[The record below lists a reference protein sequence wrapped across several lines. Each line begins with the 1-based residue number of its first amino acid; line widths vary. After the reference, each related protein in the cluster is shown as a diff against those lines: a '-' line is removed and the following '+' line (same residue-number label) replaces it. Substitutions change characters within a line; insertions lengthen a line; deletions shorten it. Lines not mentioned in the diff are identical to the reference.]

1 MPFDPLC
8 HRQKQAA
15 AHTNSAKLIKYFNIF
30 AISRI
35 SAEVVMNKKIIIS
48 PSVLACNYGYAAEDV
63 KKVDMAGAEYL
74 HLDIMDGVFVPNIS
88 FGPDFIK
95 ALRPH
100 SRAVFDTHLMII
112 DPIRYVDAFVD
123 AGSDIITIHV
133 ESCDNV
139 EETLKYVKSKNV
151 KAGAVIKPATPVSAL
166 LPYLPLIDMI
176 LIMSVE
182 PGFGGQSFMP
192 IALDKLREA
201 RQMIDESGYDIDL
214 EVDGG
219 VNTKNVASII
229 EAGANVIVAGSAVFK
244 SDDPANA
251 VKALKGN

>member
-1 MPFDPLC
+1 M
-8 HRQKQAA
+8 K
-15 AHTNSAKLIKYFNIF
+15 KNI
-30 AISRI
+30 I
-35 SAEVVMNKKIIIS
+35 VS
-48 PSVLACNYGYAAEDV
+48 PSVLACNYGYAADDV
-63 KKVDMAGAEYL
+63 KKVYEAGAQYL

-100 SRAVFDTHLMII
+100 SKAVFDTHLMII
-112 DPIRYVDAFVD
+112 DPIRYIDAFVN
-123 AGSDIITIHV
+123 AGSDMITIHV

-139 EETLKYVKSKNV
+139 EETLKYIKSKGI
-151 KAGAVIKPATPVSAL
+151 KAGVVIKPATPVSAVE
-166 LPYLPLIDMI
+166 PFLPLIDMI

-201 RQMIDESGYDIDL
+201 RALIEKSGYNIDL

-219 VNTKNVASII
+219 VNAKNINEII

-244 SDDPANA
+244 SEDPAEA
-251 VKALKGN
+251 VNLLKGI

>member
-1 MPFDPLC
+1 
-8 HRQKQAA
+8 
-15 AHTNSAKLIKYFNIF
+15 
-30 AISRI
+30 
-35 SAEVVMNKKIIIS
+35 MNKKIIVS
-48 PSVLACNYGYAAEDV
+48 PSVLACNYAYAADDV
-63 KKVDMAGAEYL
+63 KKVDEAGAEYL

-95 ALRPH
+95 ALRPL
-100 SRAVFDTHLMII
+100 SKAVFDTHLMIL
-112 DPIRYVDAFVD
+112 DPIRYIDAFVD
-123 AGSDIITIHV
+123 AGSDMITIHV

-139 EETLKYVKSKNV
+139 KDTLKYIKSKGI
-151 KAGAVIKPATPVSAL
+151 KAGVVIKPATPVSAL
-166 LPYLPLIDMI
+166 TPYLSLIDMI

-201 RQMIDESGYDIDL
+201 RAMIDNSGYDIDL

-219 VNTKNVASII
+219 VNGKNIASII

-244 SDDPANA
+244 SDDPAAAINT
-251 VKALKGN
+251 LKGI